1 MDTVAAAR
9 ALGPSLRSRSE
20 EIESAR
26 RIPAD
31 LAGEF
36 AAAGFHGLL
45 APEAYGGLEVPPRQM
60 FETVEALAEADGS
73 AAWCVFIHA
82 TSATML
88 AYLPES
94 EARAVFSTPT
104 TTLAGVFA
112 PRGIASVDG
121 DGFRVSGRWAWGS
134 GTENADWILGGCRI
148 VRDGEVEAGPGGR
161 PIPRLALVPAGEV
174 RLLDTWRVSGLCG
187 TGSTDFAIDDVF
199 VPQARIAS
207 PGLDR
212 PLDRPL
218 YAFPNFALLAMGIAA
233 VALGL
238 ARASIRE
245 AVALA
250 GAKTPDGSA
259 RKLAN
264 RPHVQGE
271 IARAE
276 AGVRSARAFLMESI
290 ETAWEVARRDSRIG
304 VEQRRDLRLA
314 TTWATGQAA
323 AAVDRMYE
331 VAGGTAVYRDSPL
344 QRHFRD
350 VHAATQHMMV
360 GTSTYELTGRL
371 LLGLETDTSFL

>member
-9 ALGPSLRSRSE
+9 ALGPALRARSE

-31 LAGEF
+31 LAREF
-36 AAAGFHGLL
+36 AASGFHGLL
-45 APEAYGGLEVPPRQM
+45 APEVYGGLEVPPRQM
-60 FETVEALAEADGS
+60 FETIEALAEADGS

-112 PRGIASVDG
+112 PRGTALVDG

-134 GTENADWILGGCRI
+134 GTENADWILGGCRVI
-148 VRDGEVEAGPGGR
+148 RDGEAEAGPGGR

-174 RLLDTWRVSGLCG
+174 RFLDTWRVSGLCG
-187 TGSTDFAIDDVF
+187 TGSTDFEIEDVF
-199 VPQARIAS
+199 VPQSRIAS

-212 PLDRPL
+212 PLERPL

-276 AGVRSARAFLMESI
+276 AGVRSARAFLLESI
-290 ETAWEVARRDSRIG
+290 EAAWDVARRDSRIG

>member
-1 MDTVAAAR
+1 
-9 ALGPSLRSRSE
+9 
-20 EIESAR
+20 
-26 RIPAD
+26 
-31 LAGEF
+31 
-36 AAAGFHGLL
+36 
-45 APEAYGGLEVPPRQM
+45 
-60 FETVEALAEADGS
+60 
-73 AAWCVFIHA
+73 
-82 TSATML
+82 
-88 AYLPES
+88 
-94 EARAVFSTPT
+94 
-104 TTLAGVFA
+104 
-112 PRGIASVDG
+112 
-121 DGFRVSGRWAWGS
+121 
-134 GTENADWILGGCRI
+134 
-148 VRDGEVEAGPGGR
+148 
-161 PIPRLALVPAGEV
+161 
-174 RLLDTWRVSGLCG
+174 
-187 TGSTDFAIDDVF
+187 
-199 VPQARIAS
+199 
-207 PGLDR
+207 
-212 PLDRPL
+212 
-218 YAFPNFALLAMGIAA
+218 MGIAA

-271 IARAE
+271 VARAE